1 MNSTPSTSGRGPAL
15 NLSVSARDD
24 IRTELLELA
33 LRHYKAHK
41 RALFFAAE
49 AKSAAKITKRILK
62 SYHKLKRTF
71 DNSYSRH
78 RPIAFVIK
86 RESDQ
91 SALKPLYSTDIL
103 DILTQT

>member
-15 NLSVSARDD
+15 NLSVAARDD

-33 LRHYKAHK
+33 LRHHKAHK

-49 AKSAAKITKRILK
+49 AKAASKTALRILK

-71 DNSYSRH
+71 DNSYSGH
-78 RPIAFVIK
+78 RPIALVIK

-91 SALKPLYSTDIL
+91 SALKPLYYTDIL